1 MQGHACE
8 GDTLGPGRERRV
20 GFCIFHLCMYL
31 FVVSFATDLD
41 VARGAL
47 CTDKATFLRGLLP
60 PEVLSHFGLVQ
71 VVFL

>member
-1 MQGHACE
+1 MH
-8 GDTLGPGRERRV
+8 V
-20 GFCIFHLCMYL
+20 S

-47 CTDKATFLRGLLP
+47 CTDKATFLGGLLP

-71 VVFL
+71 VVFFKAFGSRIV